1 MTISL
6 YNLTD
11 DSKKVSGTAENNI
24 LIHEKTLPYKESVLN
39 VSNLKYVLITNIFNF
54 KDFIYFL
61 FVCIITDKIMVK
73 INI

>member
-39 VSNLKYVLITNIFNF
+39 VSNLKYVLIMIF
-54 KDFIYFL
+54 
-61 FVCIITDKIMVK
+61 
-73 INI
+73 